1 MEFLIIEFLHLGQNL
16 AVTGIEDLQWT
27 QFFFES
33 WFLTSGLIIVST
45 GLNVGSVSRSGAG
58 SKY

>member
-1 MEFLIIEFLHLGQNL
+1 LGQNL

-33 WFLTSGLIIVST
+33 SFLTSGLIVMST
-45 GLNVGSVSRSGAG
+45 GLNVGAVS
-58 SKY
+58 